1 MKTIDLLS
9 MSLKNLFRRKIRT
22 LLTLLGVLIGT
33 TSITVMMSI
42 GVGMDESF
50 QLQLSRMGSLNVI
63 TVDPYYMPMEGNGM
77 MMGAPSENTIDDAAI
92 AEMSAIAGV
101 EAVSPEMRAFLKF
114 AAGRKIAHIDL
125 VGIDPEKM
133 ELFDFKAK
141 EGRLLTSEDKGGIVF
156 GNRISQQFFDPRAIM
171 SGGGGYF
178 ITMDSEPQVDL
189 LKEKLI
195 MTFDMSYGERRP
207 MSMSGSG
214 ENQPKYKTYKVDGV
228 GILNES
234 GEKDY
239 SAYINISYLKEII
252 KDNERIEKS
261 AGYSSGGRQSS
272 RKGYDRALVKVK
284 NINDV
289 EVIQK
294 KINEM
299 GYGAYSLADIR
310 KEMQKSLGIVQAVLG
325 AIGAISLLVAALGI
339 TNTMYMSIYERTRE
353 IGIIKVLGC
362 YLKDVRKI
370 FLTEAG
376 MIGFLGGVTG
386 ILLSYGISFV
396 INIISSGFMN
406 SMGDPMAQ
414 DTKVP
419 GLSII
424 PVWLALFAVLFAVLV
439 GLVAGYLPSRR
450 AMRLSALEAIRSE

>member
-50 QLQLSRMGSLNVI
+50 KLQLSRMGSLNVI
-63 TVDPYYMPMEGNGM
+63 TVDPYYIQMEGNGGM
-77 MMGAPSENTIDDAAI
+77 WGSATENTIDDKAI
-92 AEMSAIAGV
+92 AEMSAIPGV
-101 EAVSPEMRAFLKF
+101 EAVSPEMRVYLKF
-114 AAGRKIAHIDL
+114 AAGRKIAHVDL

-133 ELFDFKAK
+133 ELFDFKLK
-141 EGRLLTSEDKGGIVF
+141 EGRLLTPEDKGGIVF
-156 GNRISQQFFDPRAIM
+156 GSWIPKTFMDPREM
-171 SGGGGYF
+171 SRGGFFVYG
-178 ITMDSEPQVDL
+178 MDGEDQVDL
-189 LKEKLI
+189 LNEKLI

-207 MSMSGSG
+207 MYDSS
-214 ENQPKYKTYKVDGV
+214 ENRPKYKTYKVDGV
-228 GILNES
+228 GILSES

-239 SAYINISYLKEII
+239 SAYININYLKEII
-252 KDNERIEKS
+252 KDNERVERS
-261 AGYSSGGRQSS
+261 AGYSSGGRQGS

-284 NINDV
+284 DINNV
-289 EVIQK
+289 EAIQK

-310 KEMQKSLGIVQAVLG
+310 KEMQKSLAIVQAVLG

-339 TNTMYMSIYERTRE
+339 TNTMYMSIYERTKE

-406 SMGDPMAQ
+406 SMGGPMDQNA
-414 DTKVP
+414 KAP

-424 PVWLALFAVLFAVLV
+424 PIWLALFAVLFAVLV

-450 AMRLSALEAIRSE
+450 AMRLSALEAIKSE